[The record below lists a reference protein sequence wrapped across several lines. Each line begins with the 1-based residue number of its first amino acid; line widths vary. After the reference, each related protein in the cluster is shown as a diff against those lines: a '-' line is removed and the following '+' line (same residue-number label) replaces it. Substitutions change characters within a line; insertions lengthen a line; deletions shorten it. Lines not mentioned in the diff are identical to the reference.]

1 VSDLKALREVEGIR
15 VRRVDQA
22 EDRLRRAQQQ
32 QREAEEALEEAKLAL
47 FDYLQ
52 RLPGLIE
59 QVYADCIGYLVSR
72 EFVQDKV
79 HEEGRLRARVA
90 DYRAK
95 VTEAEGAL
103 KAAIQAVLEA
113 QQVLNRERVKLDAMR
128 EMIKEERKLLK
139 LVEAR
144 AEAKVLDELA
154 SSKFVR
160 AMRKAA

>member
-1 VSDLKALREVEGIR
+1 MSDLKALREVEGIR

-22 EDRLRRAQQQ
+22 EDRLRRAQQR
-32 QREAEEALEEAKLAL
+32 QREAEEALEEARLAL
-47 FDYLQ
+47 ADYLQ

-59 QVYADCIGYLVSR
+59 QVYADCIGHLVSR
-72 EFVQDKV
+72 EFVQDRV
-79 HEEGRLRARVA
+79 HEEARLRAKVE
-90 DYRAK
+90 DYRGK
-95 VTEAEGAL
+95 VAEAEGAL
-103 KAAIQAVLEA
+103 QAAIEAVREA
-113 QQVLNRERVKLDAMR
+113 QKSLNRERVKLDAMR

-154 SSKFVR
+154 GSKFVR

>member
-1 VSDLKALREVEGIR
+1 MSDLKALREVEGIR
-15 VRRVDQA
+15 VRRVGQA

-32 QREAEEALEEAKLAL
+32 QREAEEALEEARLAL
-47 FDYLQ
+47 ADYLQ

-59 QVYADCIGYLVSR
+59 QVYVDCIGHLVSR

-103 KAAIQAVLEA
+103 KAAIQAVREA
-113 QQVLNRERVKLDAMR
+113 QEALNRERVKLDAMR